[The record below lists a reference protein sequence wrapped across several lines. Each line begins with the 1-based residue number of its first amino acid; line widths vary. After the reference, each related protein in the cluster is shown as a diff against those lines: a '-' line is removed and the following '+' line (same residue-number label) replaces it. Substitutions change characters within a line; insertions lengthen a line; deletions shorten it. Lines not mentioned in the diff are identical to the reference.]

1 MKMNTEFKKVIRIF
15 QRPDGLWPLEDGKLL
30 TESELDKLISITDF
44 RWILINNPSSKD
56 ATDKNN
62 NDGATN

>member
-1 MKMNTEFKKVIRIF
+1 MNTAYKEVKRIF
-15 QRPDGLWPLEDGKLL
+15 QRHDGLWPLEDGKLL

-44 RWILINNPSSKD
+44 RWVLINNPSSKD

-62 NDGATN
+62 NDGDTN